1 MRDNTKTKYNC
12 TFKRWTNVCNKW
24 SINSLQPNT
33 VNTIELLTEETKFL
47 NSRNVCHMI
56 RLFQLDLL

>member
-12 TFKRWTNVCNKW
+12 TFKRWTNVCNIW
-24 SINSLQPNT
+24 SMNSLQPNT

-47 NSRNVCHMI
+47 NSRKVCHMI